1 MSETLLAARGLGRSF
16 SVRRPQGRPG
26 TVWAVRDVSLEIRR
40 GETLGLVG
48 ESGCGK
54 STLGRLLALLVPST
68 CGELEIAGRSVVG
81 LSRRRL
87 KPLRRC
93 VQMVFQDP
101 VSALNPRHPVAAIL
115 TEPLRNYGIG
125 TRSERLERAAA
136 LLEAVGLSGTDLRR
150 YPHELSGGQRQRVA
164 LARALIL
171 DPGLVVADEPVSAL
185 DVSIRRQ
192 ILDLLTDLKERF
204 GLTYLFIGHDLAVVR
219 QIADRVAVMYLG
231 RIVELAPRDRLFAS
245 PAHPYTRALLEAVPR
260 LGTGKRSIGRALPGD
275 PASALDPPPGC
286 PFHPRC
292 RFASAICRSIRPEP
306 YSADGIHWVA
316 CHHADALQ

>member
-1 MSETLLAARGLGRSF
+1 MSETLVAARGLGRSF
-16 SVRRPQGRPG
+16 SARLPRGRRG
-26 TVWAVRDVSLEIRR
+26 TFWAVRDVSLEIRR
-40 GETLGLVG
+40 GETLALVG

-54 STLGRLLALLVPST
+54 STLGRLLALLVPSS
-68 CGELEIAGRSVVG
+68 CGELEVGGRSAVG
-81 LSRRRL
+81 LSRRGL
-87 KPLRRC
+87 KPLRRN

-125 TRSERLERAAA
+125 TRSERIERAVA
-136 LLEAVGLSGTDLRR
+136 LLQAVGLSGAELRR

-164 LARALIL
+164 LARALVL
-171 DPGLVVADEPVSAL
+171 EPAFVVADEPVSAL

-192 ILDLLTDLKERF
+192 ILDLLMELKERF
-204 GLTYLFIGHDLAVVR
+204 GLTYVFIGHDLGVVR
-219 QIADRVAVMYLG
+219 QIAGRVAVMYLG
-231 RIVELAPRDRLFAS
+231 RIVELAPRERLFAA
-245 PAHPYTRALLEAVPR
+245 PRHPYTRALLESVPR
-260 LGTGKRSIGRALPGD
+260 LGAGKRTIGRALPGE

-292 RFASAICRSIRPEP
+292 RYASAICRSLRPEP
-306 YSADGIHWVA
+306 SSADGTHWVA